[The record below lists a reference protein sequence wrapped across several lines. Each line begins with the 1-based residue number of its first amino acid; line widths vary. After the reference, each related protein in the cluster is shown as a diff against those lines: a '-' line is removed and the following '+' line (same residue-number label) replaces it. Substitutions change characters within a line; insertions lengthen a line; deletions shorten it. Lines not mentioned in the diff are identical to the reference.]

1 MAKSKYVRNVYVEK
15 ANGEKLVFEE
25 SYFEIKD
32 GVAIIHQ
39 NMSEI
44 AAYTMNYIKSVEM
57 LIEERKK
64 DN

>member
-1 MAKSKYVRNVYVEK
+1 MAKSKYVTNVYVEK
-15 ANGEKLVFEE
+15 ANGEKLFYAE
-25 SYFEIKD
+25 SHFEIKD

-44 AAYTMNYIKSVEM
+44 AAYTMKYIKSIER
-57 LIEERKK
+57 ITEERKK